1 MGFERGIIDK
11 MINGAFMGK
20 REIGRPL
27 KYNIRNRGRHGY
39 VVTSFF
45 KLSNILF
52 SFARTDGL
60 SCFSI
65 QETKL
70 KNSFQVG

>member
-39 VVTSFF
+39 VVTSF
-45 KLSNILF
+45 
-52 SFARTDGL
+52 SF
-60 SCFSI
+60 I
-65 QETKL
+65 
-70 KNSFQVG
+70 

>member
-39 VVTSFF
+39 VVTSFSF
-45 KLSNILF
+45 ILYPF
-52 SFARTDGL
+52 FHIRIDGS

-70 KNSFQVG
+70 KSSFQDG

>member
-45 KLSNILF
+45 SYLI
-52 SFARTDGL
+52 SFFPYIDGL
-60 SCFSI
+60 SFFST

-70 KNSFQVG
+70 KNSFQDG